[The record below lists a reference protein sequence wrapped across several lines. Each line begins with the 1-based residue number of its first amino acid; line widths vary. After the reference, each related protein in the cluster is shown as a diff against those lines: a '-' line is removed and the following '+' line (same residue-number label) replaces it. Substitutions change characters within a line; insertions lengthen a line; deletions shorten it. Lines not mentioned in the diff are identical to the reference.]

1 MLSMLLFLFRMKVAK
16 ETQRLLFLGKQRED
30 KDDDGNEFSLFDYNV
45 KVSHLFLFCES
56 VMIDDDNGFLSSR

>member
-1 MLSMLLFLFRMKVAK
+1 MKVAK
-16 ETQRLLFLGKQRED
+16 ETQRLLFLGKQLED

-56 VMIDDDNGFLSSR
+56 VMMTINGFLSSR

>member
-16 ETQRLLFLGKQRED
+16 ETQRLLFLGKQLED

-45 KVSHLFLFCES
+45 KVSHLFLICES
-56 VMIDDDNGFLSSR
+56 VMMTINGFLSSR